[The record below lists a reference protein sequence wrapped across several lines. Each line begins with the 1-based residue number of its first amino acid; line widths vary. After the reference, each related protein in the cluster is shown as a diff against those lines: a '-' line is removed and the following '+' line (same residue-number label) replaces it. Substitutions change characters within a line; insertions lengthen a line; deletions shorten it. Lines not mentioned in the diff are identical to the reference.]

1 MPYQW
6 DKIEKAPEQSG
17 AFSASATVRRLTL
30 WPYRSLTPSGFVT
43 FIGATVA
50 LLALPLL
57 TLVGQPALWFVLIFA
72 GAAVWG
78 TWAALRA
85 SSRAASRGEVLTLTA
100 DRLTITHTLSRPPRR
115 WETNPY
121 WVQVRLIPTGG
132 PVPDYLTL
140 KGRDREVELGAFLTP
155 AERKELA
162 EELRAA
168 LSSLRQP
175 G

>member
-1 MPYQW
+1 M
-6 DKIEKAPEQSG
+6 
-17 AFSASATVRRLTL
+17 
-30 WPYRSLTPSGFVT
+30 
-43 FIGATVA
+43 
-50 LLALPLL
+50 
-57 TLVGQPALWFVLIFA
+57 
-72 GAAVWG
+72 
-78 TWAALRA
+78 
-85 SSRAASRGEVLTLTA
+85 LTLTA